1 MGGSNSSSLVF
12 LIAAAAMFYVL
23 IIRPQQKR
31 AKQQASM
38 LNALEPGVE
47 IVTIGGIY
55 GTIVDAGEERLLIRV
70 ADGSEFEIA
79 RRAVGN
85 VVPATDNADED
96 DVAVDSVG
104 DDEVGDVDSDVLEP
118 TDDSM
123 SKTDK

>member
-12 LIAAAAMFYVL
+12 LIAAAAMFYIL

-38 LNALEPGVE
+38 LSALEPGVE

-55 GTIVDAGEERLLIRV
+55 GTIVEAGEERLLIRV

-79 RRAVGN
+79 RRAVGS
-85 VVPATDNADED
+85 VIPAVNDTDDEAVDSADED
-96 DVAVDSVG
+96 AGEEAGEPEALESA
-104 DDEVGDVDSDVLEP
+104 DDP
-118 TDDSM
+118 TD
-123 SKTDK
+123 KAAQ

>member
-55 GTIVDAGEERLLIRV
+55 GTIVEAGEERLLIRV

-79 RRAVGN
+79 RRAVGS
-85 VVPATDNADED
+85 VVPVIEDEDDAVVDADED
-96 DVAVDSVG
+96 ADADAPEALESAAEST
-104 DDEVGDVDSDVLEP
+104 DEAAQ
-118 TDDSM
+118 
-123 SKTDK
+123 